1 MNAGDTDFSG
11 GAGSSADSD
20 SLVGT
25 DLSAD
30 GAHGIRLLPY
40 FDPYV
45 IGSHPRE
52 KLFPGAAFDR
62 ALARGQA
69 GNFPVLLVDGIVAG
83 VWHQKRVGRRNGTA
97 RIAITVEPLVAL
109 TKRQLAGLEEQAQR
123 IGEVLEGTAE
133 LAIGPVAVGPHA

>member
-30 GAHGIRLLPY
+30 RAHGIRLLPY